1 MRLHVGVRMLA
12 ASLATAAV
20 AAPSAYAYPA
30 HQEASGGG
38 SIAPTATHPR
48 PAGSGASEE
57 IALAALGGAG
67 LVLTGYGVRRR
78 VLASRGSV
86 QTTARA

>member
-1 MRLHVGVRMLA
+1 MRLYVGVRILA
-12 ASLATAAV
+12 ASLATAAI

-30 HQEASGGG
+30 HQEAFGGG
-38 SIAPTATHPR
+38 SFVPTATHHR
-48 PAGSGASEE
+48 PAGSGVSEE
-57 IALAALGGAG
+57 IALVALGGAG

-78 VLASRGSV
+78 VAASRGSV